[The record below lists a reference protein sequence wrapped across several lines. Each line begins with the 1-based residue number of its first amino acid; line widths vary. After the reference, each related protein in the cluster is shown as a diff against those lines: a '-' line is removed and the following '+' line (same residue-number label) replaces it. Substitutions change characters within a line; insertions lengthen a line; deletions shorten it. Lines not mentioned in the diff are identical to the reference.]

1 MADRLRLSSLIR
13 NHPVWPHRVLTL
25 IPAGLVVE
33 RSTEVEGILV
43 VSARAM
49 VDERACPLSP
59 SGRRDHCRKVSGKLR
74 PFRRRSF
81 TA

>member
-49 VDERACPLSP
+49 VDERA
-59 SGRRDHCRKVSGKLR
+59 
-74 PFRRRSF
+74 
-81 TA
+81 